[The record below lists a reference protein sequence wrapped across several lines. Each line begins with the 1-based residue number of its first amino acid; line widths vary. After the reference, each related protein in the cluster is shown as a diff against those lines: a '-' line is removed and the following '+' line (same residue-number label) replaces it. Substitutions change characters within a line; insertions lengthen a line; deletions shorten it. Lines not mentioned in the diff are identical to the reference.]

1 MRQNRST
8 SFPKKSVHIE
18 NAALKICLFVKPVDT
33 NEYLEWPSCHHC
45 HDKKGL
51 DLDLAAWRISSFDK
65 KSWWFGKLAYEKEV

>member
-45 HDKKGL
+45 HDKK
-51 DLDLAAWRISSFDK
+51 RFRPRPSSVKDIF
-65 KSWWFGKLAYEKEV
+65 F

>member
-8 SFPKKSVHIE
+8 SFPKTSIHIE
-18 NAALKICLFVKPVDT
+18 NAALTICLFVKPVDT

-51 DLDLAAWRISSFDK
+51 DLDLAA
-65 KSWWFGKLAYEKEV
+65 